1 MQYQPVL
8 DEHSASSPSSFTGS
22 SSLGVAK
29 ARRRCFIWLALVS
42 LAATL
47 SVPLGRFG
55 GETAGLV
62 KAWRARDSECEDAY
76 NKPGYIYRGEGPTDI
91 RWISYDKPDFDSNP
105 VTLENVL
112 EPPLEK
118 LVNAPPSFN
127 TWIRDAPDLAS
138 APELEFMR
146 GRTVVMV
153 GDRCVKVLRCV
164 CSTSID
170 EVVSRDG
177 NSHDRRNIEGF
188 CAHHEAA
195 GGVVTSKGGHVA
207 TSCHLPVLNFTMASW
222 FHYGLA
228 EPSEDWYMSN
238 LSPVDNPPPYFIE
251 ERIDSVF
258 VPDMLDIGQPD
269 LIILNSIYWDLRYV
283 VYKASHE
290 GWAWQLKR
298 VTRPMTWREL
308 EWHRR
313 RLRTMVE
320 LFRERFPG
328 VPLMF
333 RLGHSRVNNDHNG
346 NVAIYQMNESAKAM
360 MARLGVPIFPWGP
373 LLEGETDYSDVMHVK
388 PVSQPTYL
396 FGDMALYYL
405 RRAVNGWNKC

>member
-8 DEHSASSPSSFTGS
+8 DEFSAPSASSYTGS
-22 SSLGVAK
+22 SGLAVAK

-47 SVPLGRFG
+47 SVPFG
-55 GETAGLV
+55 QLSGDASALV
-62 KAWRARDSECEDAY
+62 KAWRTQGGDCQDAY
-76 NKPGYIYRGEGPTDI
+76 NRPGYIYRGEGPTDI
-91 RWISYDKPDFDSNP
+91 RWIPYDESDFDSTP
-105 VTLENVL
+105 VTLEDVL
-112 EPPLEK
+112 DPPLEK

-127 TWIRDAPDLAS
+127 TWIRDAPDLEN
-138 APELEFMR
+138 APELAFMR
-146 GRTVVMV
+146 GRTVVMA
-153 GDRCVKVLRCV
+153 GD
-164 CSTSID
+164 
-170 EVVSRDG
+170 
-177 NSHDRRNIEGF
+177 SHDRRNIEGF
-188 CAHHEAA
+188 CAHHAAA

-207 TSCHLPVLNFTMASW
+207 TSCHLPALNFTMASW

-238 LSPVDNPPPYFIE
+238 LSPVDNPPPYFLEDRIE
-251 ERIDSVF
+251 SVF

-320 LFRERFPG
+320 LFRERFSG

-333 RLGHSRVNNDHNG
+333 RLGHPRANNDHNG
-346 NVAIYQMNESAKAM
+346 NVAIYRMNESAKAM
-360 MARLGVPIFPWGP
+360 MARLGVPIFPWGS

-405 RRAVNGWNKC
+405 QRAVDGWNKC